1 MTLLEEIGGR
11 AAVEYVV
18 ADFYE
23 RVLADSWLARFFRGV
38 SMSRL
43 QMHQI
48 NFMCMVLGGADVYRG
63 RDMATVHAPMGITDG
78 EFDLVVGYL
87 CDSLIAAGVPM
98 SCSERIMALLAPL
111 RAQIVS
117 GVAASVPAP

>member
-1 MTLLEEIGGR
+1 MTLLDEIGGR

-18 ADFYE
+18 ANFYE

-48 NFMCMVLGGADVYRG
+48 DFMCMALGGGYVYRG
-63 RDMATVHAPMGITDG
+63 REMASVHAPMGITDG
-78 EFDLVVGYL
+78 EFDLVIGYL
-87 CDSLIAAGVPM
+87 CDSLVAAGVPM
-98 SCSERIMALLAPL
+98 HCSDRIVQLLAPL
-111 RAQIVS
+111 RAQIV
-117 GVAASVPAP
+117 GRPAPRIAAQ